1 MVIKPIPKTTK
12 TTRPPLVEVGEVKVL
27 PKSMPGSFKFKLPA
41 ETMPPPPHQHRWP
54 YGVRYAQLVEDRL
67 VGHTGPSLAASL
79 AVPRPVLIPRQPLF
93 PPPDALLRTEAEA
106 AEARLFKLR
115 TIIGGAEAE
124 AAEATAIGVP
134 ACGAGSAGDEEGVA
148 DDDEE
153 GVADDDEEVVANAAL
168 GGAGDAGDEAIARWV
183 GALIDADEWWQRI

>member
-12 TTRPPLVEVGEVKVL
+12 TTMPPLVEVGEVKVL

-41 ETMPPPPHQHRWP
+41 ETMPPPPHQPRP
-54 YGVRYAQLVEDRL
+54 RPSCC
-67 VGHTGPSLAASL
+67 PSLAASL

-106 AEARLFKLR
+106 AEARLSKLR

-168 GGAGDAGDEAIARWV
+168 GGAGSAGDEANS
-183 GALIDADEWWQRI
+183 DSADEWWQRI

>member
-27 PKSMPGSFKFKLPA
+27 PKSMPESFKFKLPA

-134 ACGAGSAGDEEGVA
+134 AALGGAGSAGDE
-148 DDDEE
+148 
-153 GVADDDEEVVANAAL
+153 ANS
-168 GGAGDAGDEAIARWV
+168 DS
-183 GALIDADEWWQRI
+183 ADEWWQRI